1 MTWPDRLAGA
11 LGEAALTDEE
21 VELLLDLARDV
32 AHGTERRYAPLS
44 TFLVGVALGRRGEGR
59 GTAELERLVGE
70 ATRLLHDEGG

>member
-21 VELLLDLARDV
+21 VALLLDLARDV

-44 TFLVGVALGRRGEGR
+44 TFLVGVALGRRGAGR